1 MEEVVYDTNQLI
13 SLLKSGKHNVK
24 GFTTILSI
32 IEFPKALDLKE
43 LAVIYPTLDD
53 YDESLK
59 ISAALLRK
67 GTPLPAIDIL
77 VASICVRRN
86 LTLCTRDSHFMN
98 IKSVRSTFKLELTKY
113 LR

>member
-13 SLLKSGKHNVK
+13 KFLKRGKHNVK
-24 GFTTILSI
+24 GLTTILKI
-32 IEFPKALDLKE
+32 IEFPKALYLKE

-67 GTPLPAIDIL
+67 GTPLPAVDVLIAALCI
-77 VASICVRRN
+77 RRN
-86 LTLCTRDSHFMN
+86 LTLCTIDKHFTN
-98 IKSVRSTFKLELTKY
+98 IKSVRNTFNLELA
-113 LR
+113 R

>member
-13 SLLKSGKHNVK
+13 SFLRSGKHSVK
-24 GFTTILSI
+24 GFTTILNI

-67 GTPLPAIDIL
+67 GSPLPAVDIL
-77 VASICVRRN
+77 VASICIRRD
-86 LTLCTRDSHFMN
+86 LRLCTLDKHFMN
-98 IKSVRSTFKLELTKY
+98 IKSVRTAFKLELIK
-113 LR
+113 

>member
-13 SLLKSGKHNVK
+13 KFLRSGKHNVR
-24 GFTTILSI
+24 GFTTILNI

-59 ISAALLRK
+59 ISATLLRK
-67 GTPLPAIDIL
+67 GTPLPAVDIL
-77 VASICVRRN
+77 IASICIRRN
-86 LTLCTRDSHFMN
+86 LTLCTLDKHFTN
-98 IKSVRSTFKLELTKY
+98 IKSVRNTFNLELN
-113 LR
+113 R

>member
-13 SLLKSGKHNVK
+13 SLLKGGKHSAK
-24 GFTTILSI
+24 GFTTILNV

-59 ISAALLRK
+59 ISAALLRN
-67 GTPLPAIDIL
+67 GTPLPAVDIL
-77 VASICVRRN
+77 IASICVRRN

-98 IKSVRSTFKLELTKY
+98 IKSVRNTFKLELTK
-113 LR
+113 

>member
-13 SLLKSGKHNVK
+13 GFLKSGKHSVK
-24 GFTTILSI
+24 GFTTILNI

-59 ISAALLRK
+59 ISASLLRK
-67 GTPLPAIDIL
+67 GTPLPAVDIL
-77 VASICVRRN
+77 IASICIRRN
-86 LTLCTRDSHFMN
+86 LTLCTMDKHFTN
-98 IKSVRSTFKLELTKY
+98 IKSVRNTFNLELA
-113 LR
+113 R

>member
-13 SLLKSGKHNVK
+13 SLLKSGKHGVN
-24 GFTTILSI
+24 GFTTIFNI

-77 VASICVRRN
+77 VASICIRRN
-86 LTLCTRDSHFMN
+86 LTLCTADNHFTN
-98 IKSVRSTFKLELTKY
+98 VKSVRNTFKLELAK
-113 LR
+113 

>member
-13 SLLKSGKHNVK
+13 NFLKSGKRNVK
-24 GFTTILSI
+24 GFTTIFNI

-43 LAVIYPTLDD
+43 LAVIYPTIDD

-67 GTPLPAIDIL
+67 GSPLPAVDIL
-77 VASICVRRN
+77 IASVCIRRN
-86 LTLCTRDSHFMN
+86 LTLCTMDNHFTN
-98 IKSVRSTFKLELTKY
+98 IKSVRNTFKLELTK
-113 LR
+113 

>member
-13 SLLKSGKHNVK
+13 AFLKSGKRNAK
-24 GFTTILSI
+24 GFTTILNI

-43 LAVIYPTLDD
+43 LAVICSTLDD

-67 GTPLPAIDIL
+67 GTPLPAVDIL
-77 VASICVRRN
+77 IAAICIRRN
-86 LTLCTRDSHFMN
+86 LRLCTTDKHFTN
-98 IKSVRSTFKLELTKY
+98 IKSVRNTFKLQLTSSLK
-113 LR
+113 

>member
-13 SLLKSGKHNVK
+13 SLLKSGKHDVK
-24 GFTTILSI
+24 GFTTILNI

-77 VASICVRRN
+77 VASICIRRN
-86 LTLCTRDSHFMN
+86 LTLCTTDKHFTN
-98 IKSVRSTFKLELTKY
+98 IKSVRNTFKLELTSNLK
-113 LR
+113 

>member
-13 SLLKSGKHNVK
+13 AFLKSGKRNVK
-24 GFTTILSI
+24 GFTTIFNI

-53 YDESLK
+53 YEESLK

-67 GTPLPAIDIL
+67 GKPLPAVDIL
-77 VASICVRRN
+77 IAAICIRRN
-86 LTLCTRDSHFMN
+86 LKLCTMDNHFTN
-98 IKSVRSTFKLELTKY
+98 IQSVRNTFKLDLAA
-113 LR
+113 

>member
-13 SLLKSGKHNVK
+13 SFLKSGKHSVK
-24 GFTTILSI
+24 GFTTILNI
-32 IEFPKALDLKE
+32 IEFPKALVLTE

-67 GTPLPAIDIL
+67 GKPIPAVDIL
-77 VASICVRRN
+77 IASICIRRD
-86 LTLCTRDSHFMN
+86 LKLCTLDKHFTN
-98 IKSVRSTFKLELTKY
+98 IKSVRNAFKLELIE
-113 LR
+113 

>member
-13 SLLKSGKHNVK
+13 SFLKSGKQKVD
-24 GFTTILSI
+24 GFTTIFNI

-67 GTPLPAIDIL
+67 GTPLPAVDIL
-77 VASICVRRN
+77 IASICVGRH
-86 LTLCTRDSHFMN
+86 LTLCTLDKHFSH
-98 IKSVRSTFKLELTKY
+98 IREVRNTFKLELAK
-113 LR
+113 

>member
-13 SLLKSGKHNVK
+13 SILKSGKRK
-24 GFTTILSI
+24 ADGFTTIFNV

-53 YDESLK
+53 YEESLK

-77 VASICVRRN
+77 IASICIRRD
-86 LTLCTRDSHFMN
+86 LILCTLDKHFSQ
-98 IKSVRSTFKLELTKY
+98 IKEVRNTFKLEIIT
-113 LR
+113 

>member
-13 SLLKSGKHNVK
+13 AFLKSGKRNAK
-24 GFTTILSI
+24 GFTTILNI
-32 IEFPKALDLKE
+32 IEFPKALDLGE

-67 GTPLPAIDIL
+67 GKPLPTVDIL
-77 VASICVRRN
+77 IASICIRRG
-86 LTLCTRDSHFMN
+86 LKLCTRDRHFTN
-98 IKSVRSTFKLELTKY
+98 IKSVKQGFKLELIK
-113 LR
+113 